1 VSKACAPTLPAK
13 AVVRSSRLAV
23 KPTTGLSSMDK
34 VKIVLLKKNGIEL
47 KDENPQDALKKYML
61 STRNQ

>member
-1 VSKACAPTLPAK
+1 
-13 AVVRSSRLAV
+13 V